1 MIYGSEKF
9 REEFLKDT
17 FEYAEKHNWKVIFIG
32 LVGSIGKGFPSA
44 DSDYD
49 TRVLYL
55 DNNAPAGK
63 IFLPWEEKQDL
74 LKHQY
79 YLNESEVADGKVW
92 EWIPFWEATSF
103 FQFLK
108 NPHFSDAEEKH
119 PSGLYNILAW
129 TMNSPY
135 CWDPYGLQMKLKPLV
150 DKAFRAAVQLKYI
163 RHEIERYYFKQ
174 DKNTISVKTYL
185 RAIYCALSIDWI
197 LQTNTFNLTYLPTLV
212 AMVCPENLRK
222 KVLSLMDEQF
232 TRSISYVEKN
242 GSLNLGTTQLKLT
255 MTHDKEI
262 DGYIE
267 RMYDIPDSAFQKG
280 ASDEEIDEILDSI
293 NRILFDSVNDKALAL
308 YAKPYR
314 DVKNPL
320 GKNMHGGGYN
330 CRVVSRNRAAYALRQ
345 GGLVA

>member
-1 MIYGSEKF
+1 MIYGSEQF
-9 REEFLKDT
+9 RAEFLKDT

-55 DNNAPAGK
+55 DNNAPGK

-79 YLNESEVADGKVW
+79 YLNEKELSDGKVW

-108 NPHFSDAEEKH
+108 NPHFSDAPEKH
-119 PSGLYNILAW
+119 PCGLYNILAW
-129 TMNSPY
+129 TINSPY

-150 DKAFRAAVQLKYI
+150 DKAFRAPIQLKYI
-163 RHEIERYYFKQ
+163 HYEMEQYYFKQ
-174 DKNTISVKTYL
+174 DKDIIPIKTYL

-197 LQTNTFNLTYLPTLV
+197 LQNNTFNLVYLPTLIGT
-212 AMVCPENLRK
+212 VCPKNLCTK
-222 KVLSLMDEQF
+222 IQAMLEDELKC
-232 TRSISYVEKN
+232 SISYVENN
-242 GSLNLGTTQLKLT
+242 GSLNLGSTQHKLT
-255 MTHDKEI
+255 MRHDREI
-262 DGYIE
+262 DAYIE
-267 RMYDIPDSAFQKG
+267 KMYNLPDSAFKAG

-293 NRILFDSVNDKALAL
+293 NKILFDSVNDKALYL
-308 YAKPYR
+308 YDKP
-314 DVKNPL
+314 
-320 GKNMHGGGYN
+320 
-330 CRVVSRNRAAYALRQ
+330 CRKMKISKC
-345 GGLVA
+345 

>member
-55 DNNAPAGK
+55 DNNAPGK

-79 YLNESEVADGKVW
+79 YLNENELSDGKVW

-108 NPHFSDAEEKH
+108 DPHFSDTSEKH
-119 PSGLYNILAW
+119 PGGLYNIFAW

-135 CWDPYGLQMKLKPLV
+135 CWDPYGFQVKLKPLI
-150 DKAFRAAVQLKYI
+150 DLAFRAAIQLKYI
-163 RHEIERYYFKQ
+163 RYEIEQYYYKQ
-174 DKNTISVKTYL
+174 DKNIIPVKTYL
-185 RAIYCALSIDWI
+185 RAIYSALSIDWI
-197 LQTNTFNLTYLPTLV
+197 LQNNTFNPAYLPTLIST
-212 AMVCPENLRK
+212 VCPKNLREK
-222 KVLSLMDEQF
+222 IYAMMEDELK
-232 TRSISYVEKN
+232 RSVSYVEKN
-242 GSLNLGTTQLKLT
+242 GSMNLGATQHKLT
-255 MTHDKEI
+255 MSHDQEI
-262 DGYIE
+262 DAYIE
-267 RMYDIPDSAFQKG
+267 KMYNLPDSAFKPG
-280 ASDEEIDEILDSI
+280 VSDEKIDEILDSI
-293 NRILFDSVNDKALAL
+293 NKILFDSVNDRALAL
-308 YAKPYR
+308 YDKPYR
-314 DVKNPL
+314 DVKLP
-320 GKNMHGGGYN
+320 
-330 CRVVSRNRAAYALRQ
+330 R
-345 GGLVA
+345 